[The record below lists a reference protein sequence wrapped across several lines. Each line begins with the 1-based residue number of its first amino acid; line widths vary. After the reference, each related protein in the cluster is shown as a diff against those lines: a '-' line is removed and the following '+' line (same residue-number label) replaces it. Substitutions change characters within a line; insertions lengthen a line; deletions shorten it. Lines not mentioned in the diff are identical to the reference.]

1 MAALFPAALRW
12 APLAF
17 AGASLMRAVQ
27 RNARRR
33 DVRRLVPHKPF
44 VDLPAA
50 LTAIRAERSA
60 AVHFRPSPSKAGR
73 RLPGSARPAMHR
85 IASNTLKERRRRPS
99 CPFRQASVRIPR
111 WCRIRAPWPGSTGRR
126 GKQAPFD
133 AIGAQVALFG
143 RIRHEVP
150 VPGTVRM
157 LARLVLEHLHAPFFQ
172 RQLELVATGDFT
184 AVASRAELEIDVQG
198 VLRHRHASFTSADT
212 LRWTCLR
219 DAKPAGL
226 RTRPGGSAPG

>member
-1 MAALFPAALRW
+1 MGTPCL
-12 APLAF
+12 
-17 AGASLMRAVQ
+17 
-27 RNARRR
+27 RRR
-33 DVRRLVPHKPF
+33 QPDASR
-44 VDLPAA
+44 AA
-50 LTAIRAERSA
+50 QRQE
-60 AVHFRPSPSKAGR
+60 
-73 RLPGSARPAMHR
+73 
-85 IASNTLKERRRRPS
+85 ERRSPACSAQAFRRSS
-99 CPFRQASVRIPR
+99 CRTYHNTSRTLRSRSLPPISFKGGAT
-111 WCRIRAPWPGSTGRR
+111 APWLGTPRHASHRVEHTQGTKTAAFLPFSASFRAHSSMVPYSSTLAWQHWTHEGSRPR
-126 GKQAPFD
+126 FD

>member
-111 WCRIRAPWPGSTGRR
+111 WCRIRAPWPGSTGRTR
-126 GKQAPFD
+126 EAGPVRRD
-133 AIGAQVALFG
+133 RRTG
-143 RIRHEVP
+143 RTFRSDTP
-150 VPGTVRM
+150 RSPSARNRM